1 MTILV
6 ISTCIRILGDGGSRR
21 SVHFRENGCSELATF
36 GVSDLVLFFFF
47 FKGIKSARHPPST
60 LQANHL

>member
-21 SVHFRENGCSELATF
+21 SVHFRENGWSELATF
-36 GVSDLVLFFFF
+36 GVSDLVLFFF
-47 FKGIKSARHPPST
+47 
-60 LQANHL
+60 